1 MIKHYFVR
9 KVALTLNG
17 DRQIHL
23 LALSSGISFKAKLD
37 QALISKP
44 VFPGMTYQATIVK
57 RGRGLKI
64 ASLESAGD
72 ADFLDCKALASFV
85 GTLNTLPRHT
95 PSPSLGRLL
104 EEAALHE
111 RCAVRQL
118 LDQDRNQHNRYVLGV
133 FLGEAHAAHLQ
144 FAWED
149 YMDFQRSVI
158 SIMAQ
163 GFDQTTA
170 ERMVNC
176 LPENAAP
183 HLLSN
188 PLLALPFLE
197 KADGAFAGHPGFEA
211 VPALKPA
218 MALLRYLEEH
228 SFTGNTL
235 VDVSDVMVEVAA
247 GVGGGGGGEIDPVE
261 GGYGVEVS
269 GGSAGIT
276 EAIQFCEA
284 HGWIVS
290 NGCSLQLASNH
301 RLQGAV
307 RDHLTRIC
315 EPFHTTYSQREIDHA
330 FNRLSAFTPDM
341 FTYDMVDE
349 VALAINSRV
358 VIVRYDNIK
367 AAIEFTQQYCAVYEL
382 LTNVVPTTV
391 TVARA
396 RCLDYSDQLGH
407 EHIPFFEIIDGVHEQ
422 AVLFQQFNQMP
433 LFEMLQLLSNL
444 GQVMNLIA
452 LVDTTLPSN
461 AAVDQ
466 MTRYFPTID
475 IQVRQQGYLPIQKCF
490 RALGEIEARIEV
502 EDLQRI
508 AVICDCPYLSQQ
520 LNRRYCSLPSDTK
533 VPRKGDLI
541 RLSPRGFR
549 QEDDA
554 LVRIVNVK
562 ASDLLVSQAQTYR
575 TMKAEEFSRH
585 SWDAGFV
592 LSPRE
597 AIGVS
602 LPPVLVF
609 TSENSNSGES
619 TKGSALVR
627 NLQAQ
632 GVRVIEHC
640 VYEIERSPKLC
651 SPGTLQRIVPL
662 VE

>member
-1 MIKHYFVR
+1 MMKQYFVR
-9 KVALTLNG
+9 KVTLTLNG
-17 DRQIHL
+17 DRQIQL

-37 QALISKP
+37 QALTSKP
-44 VFPGMTYQATIVK
+44 VFPGMTYQAMFVK
-57 RGRGLKI
+57 RGRGLTI
-64 ASLESAGD
+64 TSLKPAGD
-72 ADFLDCKALASFV
+72 ADFLDCKPLASFV
-85 GTLNTLPRHT
+85 GTLNTLPRHA

-118 LDQDRNQHNRYVLGV
+118 LDQDSTQHHRHVLGM
-133 FLGEAHAAHLQ
+133 FLGEAQAAHLQ

-149 YMDFQRSVI
+149 YMDFQRSVT

-176 LPENAAP
+176 LPEDAAL

-188 PLLALPFLE
+188 PLLALSFLE
-197 KADGAFAGHPGFEA
+197 GADDAFTGHPGFEA

-218 MALLRYLEEH
+218 MALLRYLEGQSLTE
-228 SFTGNTL
+228 NTL
-235 VDVSDVMVEVAA
+235 IDVSDVMAQSFGGAGVA
-247 GVGGGGGGEIDPVE
+247 GVGAGIGVA
-261 GGYGVEVS
+261 GVELGAAEV
-269 GGSAGIT
+269 IRC
-276 EAIQFCEA
+276 CEA
-284 HGWIVS
+284 QGWIVS
-290 NGCSLQLASNH
+290 NGDSIQLASNN
-301 RLQGAV
+301 RLQSAV

-315 EPFHTTYSQREIDHA
+315 DNFHTTYSQREIDHA

-349 VALAINSRV
+349 VSLAINSRV

-382 LTNVVPTTV
+382 LTNIVPTTV
-391 TVARA
+391 TVARG
-396 RCLDYSDQLGH
+396 RCSGYSDQLGH
-407 EHIPFFEIIDGVHEQ
+407 EHVPFFEVMDGAHEQ
-422 AVLFQQFNQMP
+422 AVLIQQFNQMP

-444 GQVMNLIA
+444 GKVMNLVA

-461 AAVDQ
+461 SAVDQ
-466 MTRYFPTID
+466 MSRYFSTID
-475 IQVRQQGYLPIQKCF
+475 IQVRQQGDLPIQKCF

-533 VPRKGDLI
+533 VPKKGDLI

-575 TMKAEEFSRH
+575 TIKAEEFSRH

-597 AIGVS
+597 AMGVS

-609 TSENSNSGES
+609 TSENSNSSSNSGES
-619 TKGSALVR
+619 TTGSALVR

-640 VYEIERSPKLC
+640 VYEIEGSPKLN